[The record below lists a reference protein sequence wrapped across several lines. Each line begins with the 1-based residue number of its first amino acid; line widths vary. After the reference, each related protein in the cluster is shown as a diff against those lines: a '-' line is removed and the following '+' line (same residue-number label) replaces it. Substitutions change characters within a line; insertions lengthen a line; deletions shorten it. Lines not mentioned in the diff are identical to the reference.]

1 MKPIPLTIGKR
12 LPFSWLKLG
21 DCEVRSSSRPP
32 CARGTFLPVWCW
44 QEEGAGP
51 SDSPP
56 SPPRTWCSAPALKA
70 QGTRTSPSRASR
82 RRGLSREA
90 AEPDTGAR
98 VCTAAAGAA
107 SARLPGLG
115 CALAARPRRPAMAKV
130 APALPGQT
138 PREKRAES
146 SSPRRFMGRTRT
158 ATFTLVSDML
168 AAPARP
174 QAAPHAPRRRR
185 HRRAPPERGRRRSA
199 VSSARQRRGA
209 RAIPGERDA
218 GHGRGPGRGGR
229 GAGRGARAGRRPRRP
244 RRLSSRAGPAERA
257 APRPLAA
264 AGGPAAPPSSPPRP
278 PAGPQAR
285 GGPTRPRAASSGA
298 GGPGDHGAGA
308 AGIRGGAP
316 GPSLHRRP
324 RGSRGDLSPLLGPL
338 SPQPRSLGVPGGQ
351 ASPGSPMRLNQ
362 TDAARRPLRTPARA
376 CSGVLRSL
384 WGTEARDSSVHLP
397 PGGRACVCVR
407 IVPSLPFPSRPLR
420 GGGRH
425 VKWAGRVINSY
436 IRT

>member
-1 MKPIPLTIGKR
+1 M
-12 LPFSWLKLG
+12 F
-21 DCEVRSSSRPP
+21 SSSSESTGNTNVAKSSIPPARALPGGGRAGHRRPGLHGR
-32 CARGTFLPVWCW
+32 CGRRL
-44 QEEGAGP
+44 
-51 SDSPP
+51 
-56 SPPRTWCSAPALKA
+56 RSAPRPRL
-70 QGTRTSPSRASR
+70 RA
-82 RRGLSREA
+82 
-90 AEPDTGAR
+90 
-98 VCTAAAGAA
+98 
-107 SARLPGLG
+107 
-115 CALAARPRRPAMAKV
+115 RRPA
-130 APALPGQT
+130 PPPRNCQSCPRPPRPD

-174 QAAPHAPRRRR
+174 EAAPHAPRRRR

-278 PAGPQAR
+278 PARPPGPRLGEAR
-285 GGPTRPRAASSGA
+285 LGRARRPPEPAGTATTGLGPRESGA
-298 GGPGDHGAGA
+298 GRLLPP
-308 AGIRGGAP
+308 GGAP

-324 RGSRGDLSPLLGPL
+324 RGSRGALSPLLGPL

-351 ASPGSPMRLNQ
+351 AFPGSSMRRNQ
-362 TDAARRPLRTPARA
+362 TPRAGPSARPRRAAPAA
-376 CSGVLRSL
+376 V
-384 WGTEARDSSVHLP
+384 
-397 PGGRACVCVR
+397 
-407 IVPSLPFPSRPLR
+407 F
-420 GGGRH
+420 
-425 VKWAGRVINSY
+425 
-436 IRT
+436 